1 MKTLRT
7 LISILVLS
15 AFSAA
20 FAQTAVPPPT
30 RPIDISSGVMAGML
44 LEKTNPAYP
53 PIAKAARVSGTVVLQ
68 ATISKAGII
77 ENLRVISGPAMLQQ
91 AALEAARTWRY
102 RPYLLM
108 GKPVEVQTTINVI
121 FTLGG
126 GTPPSQTDDSQNAAS
141 SLSQPIAVP
150 LPPQPATDG
159 PSLATTM
166 QFIQD
171 KMNEQG
177 KINYALYTHD
187 NAKGEDWPVYQIS
200 IQASNV
206 IADPATCR
214 ITWHKVTTNGG
225 KVGIDSDFSLD
236 LRNVL
241 AFEVRTSTYEA
252 KMEDTAN
259 GNSNLDKRQ
268 DPPYFAV
275 TAKLKGNTEAPL
287 FFSSEEMANRIAK
300 AMVHA
305 VELCGGGENKEP
317 F

>member
-1 MKTLRT
+1 MKTLR
-7 LISILVLS
+7 ILVSVLVLA
-15 AFSAA
+15 AFSTAI
-20 FAQTAVPPPT
+20 AQTAVPPPP
-30 RPIDISSGVMAGML
+30 RPVDISSGVMAGML
-44 LEKTNPAYP
+44 IAKTNPEYP

-68 ATISKAGII
+68 ATISKAGSV

-91 AALEAARTWRY
+91 AALEAVKTWRY

-108 GKPVEVQTTINVI
+108 GKPVEVQTTVNVI

-126 GTPPSQTDDSQNAAS
+126 SQPPSNANPSEYAEPAQ
-141 SLSQPIAVP
+141 SQPTAVP
-150 LPPQPATDG
+150 PPPMPAADS
-159 PSLATTM
+159 PSLAVTM

-177 KINYALYTHD
+177 KINYTLRTHD
-187 NAKGEDWPVYQIS
+187 NASGEDWPVYQIS
-200 IQASNV
+200 IYATNV

-225 KVGIDSDFSLD
+225 KVGIDKDFSLD

-241 AFEVRTSTYEA
+241 TLEVRTSTYEA

-259 GNSNLDKRQ
+259 GHPELDKRQ
-268 DPPYFAV
+268 DPPYFTV
-275 TAKLKGNTEAPL
+275 TAKLKGNTETPL

-305 VELCGGGENKEP
+305 VELCGGGDKEP